1 VVAVVERLRDG
12 KVAEKERLRGFG
24 EVKLVGSLADG
35 GVLDWSEAVAFWSAD
50 AMLPAIVERDG
61 AVESFFLLLI
71 GEVFLRDGSGG
82 EGGFER
88 NGRWGLVG
96 RRECRVVE
104 AGVILFGRK

>member
-1 VVAVVERLRDG
+1 M
-12 KVAEKERLRGFG
+12 AEKERLRGFG

-82 EGGFER
+82 EGGF
-88 NGRWGLVG
+88 
-96 RRECRVVE
+96 
-104 AGVILFGRK
+104 

>member
-1 VVAVVERLRDG
+1 MVAVVERLRDG

-82 EGGFER
+82 EGVFER

-96 RRECRVVE
+96 RRECK
-104 AGVILFGRK
+104 IGRAHV